1 MIKYLLEESN
11 NSYVI
16 GLENTSNYR
25 IALSI
30 NLEGLDILD
39 SAYKGKSKPSFIIN
53 AKEKKE
59 FNVKIKNNYSG
70 NVSFQFEYV

>member
-1 MIKYLLEESN
+1 MIQYLLEGSN

-53 AKEKKE
+53 AKEKKV

-70 NVSFQFEYV
+70 NVSFQFEYE